1 MGKDK
6 IVGHIQSRTKLS
18 GGALSPTAS
27 IGGEVG
33 RSGTSGNAKFV
44 IIENQSELPSYLGSK
59 DRRMYF
65 SVEDEQFFLWDGYKW
80 VDEMAELTDEQMLTL
95 KNML

>member
-1 MGKDK
+1 MDKDK
-6 IVGHIQSRTKLS
+6 IIGHIQSRTKLS
-18 GGALSPTAS
+18 GGSLSPTGS
-27 IGGEVG
+27 ISGEVG

-44 IIENQSELPSYLGSK
+44 IIETKSELPEYLRER

-65 SVEDEQFFLWDGYKW
+65 SVEDEQFFLWNGHEW
-80 VDEMAELTDEQMLTL
+80 VDEMASLTEEQMLTL